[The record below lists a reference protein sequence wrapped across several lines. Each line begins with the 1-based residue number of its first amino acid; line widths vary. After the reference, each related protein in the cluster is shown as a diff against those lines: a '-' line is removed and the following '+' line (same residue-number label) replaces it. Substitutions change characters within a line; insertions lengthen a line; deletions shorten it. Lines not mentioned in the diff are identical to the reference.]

1 MSSETQRPLLTRMD
15 DLPVLRPHIKLA
27 LIGGLGLMFDGMD
40 GSLVSYILPIIRP
53 LWHLDGAQTGL
64 IGSSLLIGILIGS
77 IAAGVIGD
85 RVGRRRVMMY
95 ALALYAVA
103 SAVAAASQGWEFFFT
118 MRVIAGIGIGAE
130 SAIIPTFIAEFIPKR
145 RRGFFVGAVAGFFA
159 FGYICAALLGTTLVA
174 GLHDGWRLSQLVTA
188 LPIAMLLWWRRSLP
202 ESPRWLLTRGRSE
215 EAQQIVDGLERGQL
229 VRVAPMPASA
239 VGPFQPAGGRA
250 KPPLFRHL
258 DLWRHGTARRTAV
271 LWLLW
276 TAVTFSF
283 YGFFTWIPSLL
294 VARGMT
300 IASSFTLSLI
310 MTVAQ
315 IPGYYSASYL
325 NERFSRR
332 VTIAVYL
339 LGGAGSAFLLSQA
352 STEGWVV
359 VSGSL
364 LSFFMNGCYA
374 GLYAYT
380 PEVYSTE
387 LRATGM
393 GTASAVG
400 RIGGI
405 VAPILIGATFSVL
418 GFGGVF
424 TMLMAV
430 LGVAALVV
438 LALGVPTRGRALEEI
453 AAGAASGPEQE
464 PGPAGIAQEGAGSDP
479 LAEAEGSRHGRS

>member
-1 MSSETQRPLLTRMD
+1 
-15 DLPVLRPHIKLA
+15 
-27 LIGGLGLMFDGMD
+27 
-40 GSLVSYILPIIRP
+40 
-53 LWHLDGAQTGL
+53 
-64 IGSSLLIGILIGS
+64 
-77 IAAGVIGD
+77 
-85 RVGRRRVMMY
+85 
-95 ALALYAVA
+95 
-103 SAVAAASQGWEFFFT
+103 
-118 MRVIAGIGIGAE
+118 
-130 SAIIPTFIAEFIPKR
+130 
-145 RRGFFVGAVAGFFA
+145 
-159 FGYICAALLGTTLVA
+159 
-174 GLHDGWRLSQLVTA
+174 
-188 LPIAMLLWWRRSLP
+188 
-202 ESPRWLLTRGRSE
+202 
-215 EAQQIVDGLERGQL
+215 
-229 VRVAPMPASA
+229 
-239 VGPFQPAGGRA
+239 
-250 KPPLFRHL
+250 
-258 DLWRHGTARRTAV
+258 
-271 LWLLW
+271 
-276 TAVTFSF
+276 VTFSF

-359 VSGSL
+359 ISGSL

-393 GTASAVG
+393 GSASAVG

-453 AAGAASGPEQE
+453 AAGPASGPDQE
-464 PGPAGIAQEGAGSDP
+464 PGTVQKGADSGS